1 VVKVVGII
9 QPVETRELSAEGES
23 YVDAKAAIEA
33 QVPEGWRLL
42 QVTVQ

>member
-9 QPVETRELSAEGES
+9 QPVETKELSAEGES
-23 YVDAKAAIEA
+23 YADARAALEA

-42 QVTVQ
+42 QIMTQ

>member
-9 QPVETRELSAEGES
+9 QPVETKELSAEGDTYAE
-23 YVDAKAAIEA
+23 AKAAIEA

-42 QVTVQ
+42 QIKTQ

>member
-9 QPVETRELSAEGES
+9 QPVETKELSAEGES
-23 YVDAKAAIEA
+23 YADARAAIEA

>member
-9 QPVETRELSAEGES
+9 QPVETKELSAEGES
-23 YVDAKAAIEA
+23 YADARAAIEA

-42 QVTVQ
+42 QVIVQ